1 MKQKMENKE
10 KERLSNNLS
19 EAIGLRIIEFDKKG
33 LPIEDLE
40 NALQR
45 NIVGVKLLKL
55 VKVITGVNKNDSN

>member
-1 MKQKMENKE
+1 MENKE